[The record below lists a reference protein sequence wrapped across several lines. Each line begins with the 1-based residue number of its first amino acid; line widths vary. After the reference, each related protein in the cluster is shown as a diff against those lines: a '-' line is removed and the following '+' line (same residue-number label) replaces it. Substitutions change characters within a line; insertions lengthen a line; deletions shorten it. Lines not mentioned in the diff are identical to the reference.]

1 MYGLPD
7 SAIVG
12 SAKRLGRMGKVR
24 KHEMYDYEEDFLDWA
39 IRKLQAY
46 NEKTEAKRKEKAKQ
60 EELARKHKVRFF

>member
-12 SAKRLGRMGKVR
+12 SAKRLGRMGKIR
-24 KHEMYDYEEDFLDWA
+24 KHQMYDYEEDFLDWL
-39 IRKLQAY
+39 IRKLEASA
-46 NEKTEAKRKEKAKQ
+46 KKKEAKRKEEAKQ